1 MYYTRIMLVTQKYVS
16 DFFQRVDD
24 IPTGTGFGIGHQDHT
39 E

>member
-24 IPTGTGFGIGHQDHT
+24 IPTGFGIGHQDHT